1 MTALPKLQAD
11 GCCVIDKVFDQTDV
25 YWLRSLCGQAL
36 SRVST
41 EHRER
46 NRSQGS
52 LVLIADYP
60 EFGKLL
66 GHLALSKIFDELEF

>member
-1 MTALPKLQAD
+1 MTALPQLQAD
-11 GCCVIDKVFDQTDV
+11 GYCVIDQVFDQTDRD
-25 YWLRSLCGQAL
+25 WLRSLCGQAL
-36 SRVST
+36 NKVST

-60 EFGKLL
+60 EFGKITW
-66 GHLALSKIFDELEF
+66 SPSYF